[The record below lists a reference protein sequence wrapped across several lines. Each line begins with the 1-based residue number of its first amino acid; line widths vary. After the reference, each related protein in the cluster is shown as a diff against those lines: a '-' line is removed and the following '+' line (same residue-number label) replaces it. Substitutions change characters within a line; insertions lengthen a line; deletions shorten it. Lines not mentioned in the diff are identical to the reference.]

1 MLTLLNVGHPL
12 RGENGSPVKEME
24 WIYTGYIIEWKCT
37 LTNLSEFW
45 KKYSS

>member
-24 WIYTGYIIEWKCT
+24 RIYTGYIISKKCT
-37 LTNLSEFW
+37 LANKSECW
-45 KKYSS
+45 KIKY